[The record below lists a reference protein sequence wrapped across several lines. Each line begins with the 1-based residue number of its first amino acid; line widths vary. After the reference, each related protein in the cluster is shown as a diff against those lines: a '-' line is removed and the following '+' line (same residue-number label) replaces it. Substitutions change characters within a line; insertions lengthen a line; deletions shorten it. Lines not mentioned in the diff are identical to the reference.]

1 MSFDLRGIPLD
12 ATAARTLAAK
22 GLEYRLVDTSDV
34 AAATAWIAADFRGF
48 HHARPR
54 QVSVDYD
61 LAVIAERRVQGV
73 YDPTISDPAIPVAT
87 VSSWPTGLSVPG
99 GRSVDAWAVSSVTV
113 SPTHRRRGI
122 ARALML
128 AELENARAAGAA
140 LAVLTATEAT
150 IYGRFGYAPAARAA
164 TVHVDRR
171 RTHWIGP
178 DAPGRVQ
185 FVEAEDLRRIAPALA
200 RRAVAR
206 TPGEIDRWPG
216 ILDRALGLV
225 DPEGEHSR
233 RKRVVRYDDEQGNPQ
248 GFAVFQVVREPNE
261 HGVVEFDFLAA
272 ATDDAERALWRF
284 LVEQDFVTSVR
295 GLLRSVDEPL
305 PWLLED
311 PRAMTVSDVVDHLWV
326 RVLDPVAAL
335 GSRRYGTAGTLGIDV
350 TDPQGH
356 AAGRFEL
363 VVDERGRAEVQRADG
378 AGAGAGGSTASST
391 PGIRLGVHELGAI
404 FLGGV
409 RPSVL
414 ARAGRLTLSAPRTA
428 ELADRM
434 FLGPRTPHLSI
445 WF

>member
-1 MSFDLRGIPLD
+1 M
-12 ATAARTLAAK
+12 
-22 GLEYRLVDTSDV
+22 
-34 AAATAWIAADFRGF
+34 
-48 HHARPR
+48 
-54 QVSVDYD
+54 
-61 LAVIAERRVQGV
+61 
-73 YDPTISDPAIPVAT
+73 
-87 VSSWPTGLSVPG
+87 
-99 GRSVDAWAVSSVTV
+99 
-113 SPTHRRRGI
+113 
-122 ARALML
+122 
-128 AELENARAAGAA
+128 
-140 LAVLTATEAT
+140 LTATEAT

-171 RTHWIGP
+171 RMHWIGP

-185 FVEAEDLRRIAPALA
+185 FVAAEDLRKIAPALA

-225 DPEGEHSR
+225 DPEGETSR
-233 RKRVVRYDDEQGNPQ
+233 RKRVVRYDDEHGNPQ

-272 ATDDAERALWRF
+272 ATDEAERALWRF

-311 PRAMTVSDVVDHLWV
+311 PRAITVSDVVDHLWV

-335 GSRRYGTAGTLGIDV
+335 ASRRYGAAGTLD
-350 TDPQGH
+350 H
-356 AAGRFEL
+356 
-363 VVDERGRAEVQRADG
+363 RGRRSPGPCRRALRARRRRARARRG
-378 AGAGAGGSTASST
+378 AAHRRRRCVAAAALGST

-414 ARAGRLTLSAPRTA
+414 ARAGRVITVGAARDRARRPHVPRPAHAAPQHLVLSRVTRRRSAPRVQT
-428 ELADRM
+428 
-434 FLGPRTPHLSI
+434 
-445 WF
+445 